1 MACSLKCVV
10 GFGIFLAVLDILH
23 GLATLGFYGYRFV
36 AYSFYLCPR
45 DLDITVCQNKLY
57 IYEQLFTF
65 RVYVGLG
72 EGAITPF
79 FVMIYIIALVKHMPW
94 LTWFWLLKSF
104 GIMGINV
111 YYISYWV
118 VRRKSFD
125 HINYEPQDY
134 ENHFL
139 YFGAGLTLAQLLI
152 MLLFC
157 LVGGI
162 FSYKVCEENRRS
174 RRSLHTAKFRKNG
187 GPTAPPM
194 DYDDQEAI
202 VQTNVEDHQ
211 FLNQALADSTHKFPL
226 PGSSGSIDKAG
237 RAETLR
243 HPSER

>member
-162 FSYKVCEENRRS
+162 FSYKVS
-174 RRSLHTAKFRKNG
+174 K
-187 GPTAPPM
+187 
-194 DYDDQEAI
+194 
-202 VQTNVEDHQ
+202 
-211 FLNQALADSTHKFPL
+211 
-226 PGSSGSIDKAG
+226 KAG
-237 RAETLR
+237 NTRSGPKRDKNPTSGPKLHEKSFHKIGHGTKI
-243 HPSER
+243 